1 MVNLHK
7 TLAFITF
14 LFCIFHVAFAYGSLV
29 TSSYAKT
36 KVGEMV
42 TFEILFWSD
51 VPEKIN
57 FYPDN
62 TNLTVNILPNPLYLN
77 PYRKDGEILVGGKP
91 HNITKVRVFIVP
103 KAEGKFNV
111 TVFAKKEIPVKDI
124 TFIDE
129 RAFRFFVETKG
140 VQEIKNITREAPST
154 ISSNVSK
161 ESTSQQSFIFVLLVI
176 LIVVISLLI
185 YRYS

>member
-1 MVNLHK
+1 MADLHK

-14 LFCIFHVAFAYGSLV
+14 LFCVFHVAFAYGSLI
-29 TSSYAKT
+29 TSNYAKT
-36 KVGEMV
+36 KVGEMA

-57 FYPDN
+57 FYADN
-62 TNLTVNILPNPLYLN
+62 NNLTINILPNPLYLN
-77 PYRKDGEILVGGKP
+77 PYRRDGEILVGGKP
-91 HNITKVRVFIVP
+91 YNITKVIVFIVP

-111 TVFAKKEIPVKDI
+111 TVFAKKEIPVKNI

-129 RAFRFFVETKG
+129 RAFRFFVETEG
-140 VQEIKNITREAPST
+140 IQEIKNITQETPLT

-161 ESTSQQSFIFVLLVI
+161 ESTNQQSFIFVLLVI

>member
-14 LFCIFHVAFAYGSLV
+14 LFYVFHVAFAYGSLV
-29 TSSYAKT
+29 PSNYAKT
-36 KVGEMV
+36 KVGETV
-42 TFEILFWSD
+42 IFEILFWSD
-51 VPEKIN
+51 SPEKIN
-57 FYPDN
+57 FYADN
-62 TNLTVNILPNPLYLN
+62 NNLTVNILPNPLYLN
-77 PYRKDGEILVGGKP
+77 PYRKDGEILVGGKSR
-91 HNITKVRVFIVP
+91 NITKVRVFIVP

-111 TVFAKKEIPVKDI
+111 TVSAKKEVPVKDI

-129 RAFRFFVETKG
+129 RAFRFFVETEG
-140 VQEIKNITREAPST
+140 IQEIKNITQTISST
-154 ISSNVSK
+154 ITSNVSK
-161 ESTSQQSFIFVLLVI
+161 EPAAQSFIFVLLII

>member
-7 TLAFITF
+7 ALAFMTF

-29 TSSYAKT
+29 TSNYAKT

-57 FYPDN
+57 FYVDN
-62 TNLTVNILPNPLYLN
+62 NNLTVNILPNPLYLN
-77 PYRKDGEILVGGKP
+77 PYRKDGEILVGGKSR
-91 HNITKVRVFIVP
+91 NITKVRVFIVP
-103 KAEGKFNV
+103 KAEGRFNV
-111 TVFAKKEIPVKDI
+111 TIFARKEIPVKDI

-129 RAFRFFVETKG
+129 RVFRFFVETEG
-140 VQEIKNITREAPST
+140 IQEIKNITQETSST
-154 ISSNVSK
+154 ITSNVSK
-161 ESTSQQSFIFVLLVI
+161 EPTNQSFIFVLLII
-176 LIVVISLLI
+176 LIVVVSLLI

>member
-7 TLAFITF
+7 ALTLITF
-14 LFCIFHVAFAYGSLV
+14 LFCIFHVAFAYGSLI
-29 TSSYAKT
+29 TSNYAKT

-51 VPEKIN
+51 SPEKIN
-57 FYPDN
+57 FYADN
-62 TNLTVNILPNPLYLN
+62 NNLTVNILPNPLYLN
-77 PYRKDGEILVGGKP
+77 PYRKDGEILVGGKSR
-91 HNITKVRVFIVP
+91 NITKVRVFIVP

-111 TVFAKKEIPVKDI
+111 TIFARKEIPVKDI

-129 RAFRFFVETKG
+129 RVFRFFVETEG
-140 VQEIKNITREAPST
+140 IQEIKNITQETPST

-161 ESTSQQSFIFVLLVI
+161 ESTSQQSFIFVLLII
-176 LIVVISLLI
+176 LIVVVSLLI